1 MSTTTKSKA
10 VALGSATL
18 TGSAAVVGDPG
29 TFDCRNNTT
38 VSLRLTYTKVSA
50 TLARVIVEGTLAKD
64 DWTNPFEVPIAL
76 DLSGALS
83 AGAVDAP
90 LGKMRYT
97 IDTTGVYHLPV
108 EVAGAHQ
115 IRVKALE
122 TGTPGGTLAVS
133 AVGVQ
138 EAQ

>member
-1 MSTTTKSKA
+1 MSVTKSKA

-18 TGSAAVVGDPG
+18 TGSAEVVGTPG

-38 VSLRLTYTKVSA
+38 VSLRLSYTKGGSA
-50 TLARVIVEGTLAKD
+50 TLCRVIVEGTLVKD
-64 DWTNPFEVPIAL
+64 TWTDAFEVPIAL

-97 IDTTGVYHLPV
+97 LDTTGVYHLPV